1 MGPDKFKSNLITK
14 ISTTPEGKFKIRGRG
29 WGHGA
34 GMCQYGMKYFGELG
48 YGYRKFSVII
58 ILEPRLS
65 DCPIR
70 PWQCLRKVNGLWLD
84 RFKERL
90 TCFLKSSI
98 VTFRDRTLKRGAT
111 VKHQGLSLVE
121 VVVSLVLLSVLALGV
136 SSVFSLV
143 SSPDRRSE
151 TGSRDLQAANYA
163 RQTLE
168 ELKNA
173 VSSDEMGAGAALLD
187 GTNPGCKDG
196 LDFVTEGSPCSEEE
210 KPILRGPILPIRQVP

>member
-1 MGPDKFKSNLITK
+1 M
-14 ISTTPEGKFKIRGRG
+14 
-29 WGHGA
+29 
-34 GMCQYGMKYFGELG
+34 
-48 YGYRKFSVII
+48 
-58 ILEPRLS
+58 
-65 DCPIR
+65 
-70 PWQCLRKVNGLWLD
+70 
-84 RFKERL
+84 
-90 TCFLKSSI
+90 
-98 VTFRDRTLKRGAT
+98 TFRDRTLKKEGAT

-196 LDFVTEGSPCSEEE
+196 LDFVTEGSPCSEEG
-210 KPILRGPILPIRQVP
+210 KTYSKGTNPADPTSPVIAGTPFSRSYTVWDISDGKGGVACKKVTVNVTWN